1 MTNLNTESRFSMPL
15 LWKSKRTAPRNYNLF
30 YLSFLNYLMTLTC
43 VFLESRK
50 LHGVWSEFQN
60 VGTFFG
66 QISLFYRTSSFRL
79 SEVGEWIK
87 KKLSRTSIFK
97 SYLTDVLVDEVALSK
112 SDQVTLKSVE
122 NSIRSEFSGQATDTK
137 FSELLELA
145 AQNAVSK
152 VG

>member
-1 MTNLNTESRFSMPL
+1 
-15 LWKSKRTAPRNYNLF
+15 
-30 YLSFLNYLMTLTC
+30 MTLTC

-66 QISLFYRTSSFRL
+66 QISLFYRTYKNFQEL
-79 SEVGEWIK
+79 PF
-87 KKLSRTSIFK
+87 FK

>member
-1 MTNLNTESRFSMPL
+1 MDQKKN
-15 LWKSKRTAPRNYNLF
+15 
-30 YLSFLNYLMTLTC
+30 
-43 VFLESRK
+43 
-50 LHGVWSEFQN
+50 FQELP
-60 VGTFFG
+60 F
-66 QISLFYRTSSFRL
+66 
-79 SEVGEWIK
+79 
-87 KKLSRTSIFK
+87 FK